1 MNILT
6 SIQFHGGPRLG
17 VHAEDLGL
25 EGGALQHEALGR
37 LAPLGDVPEGDQHAV
52 DGVVRSALEQIQQKC
67 PNRKCNKL
75 QSF

>member
-25 EGGALQHEALGR
+25 EGGALQHALVLGPLR
-37 LAPLGDVPEGDQHAV
+37 LRVPGGGV
-52 DGVVRSALEQIQQKC
+52 DELV
-67 PNRKCNKL
+67 N
-75 QSF
+75 